1 MPIDALADGRPER
14 YPYFENLNVIPFLN
28 LLQFHADKAQE
39 IRDQQEIERAE
50 REAQSK
56 FR

>member
-1 MPIDALADGRPER
+1 MDVLAEGRPER

-28 LLQFHADKAQE
+28 LLQFQTDKQQE

-50 REAQSK
+50 REA
-56 FR
+56 RMR